1 MNRPALICA
10 EAIHIAPL
18 FVLVFVLEFNMPSGP
33 IAELRAEHERT
44 SLVLGQAEQ
53 IVSAIERGAVA
64 PASVIHAITE
74 FFSLFLHRI
83 HRDKEED
90 GLVPMLRE
98 LGLHGSSS
106 CVVELLSTHADGE
119 RQFELMAAADE
130 AYSAGK
136 QDALAR
142 WLRAFRSY
150 AEDLKYHLRREE
162 QAVFMM
168 AENSLRERHL
178 AELSELFNKVN
189 ARAERAGV
197 VETIAEAQKLIEA
210 TANTRVAP

>member
-1 MNRPALICA
+1 MS
-10 EAIHIAPL
+10 
-18 FVLVFVLEFNMPSGP
+18 SGP

-44 SLVLGQAEQ
+44 SVVLGQAEL
-53 IVSAIERGAVA
+53 IADAIERGTVA
-64 PASVIHAITE
+64 SADVIHAIIE

-90 GLVPMLRE
+90 GLIPMLRE

-130 AYSAGK
+130 AYTAGK

-142 WLRAFRSY
+142 WLRAFRVY

-162 QAVFMM
+162 QVVFMM
-168 AENSLRERHL
+168 AENSLTERHL
-178 AELSELFNKVN
+178 AELSELFKKVN

-197 VETIAEAQKLIEA
+197 VEKIADAQKLIEA
-210 TANTRVAP
+210 TANARVAP

>member
-1 MNRPALICA
+1 M
-10 EAIHIAPL
+10 
-18 FVLVFVLEFNMPSGP
+18 SGP

-44 SLVLGQAEQ
+44 SAVLSQAEQ
-53 IVSAIERGAVA
+53 VVANIERGAPA
-64 PASVIHAITE
+64 PVNVIHAITE

-90 GLVPMLRE
+90 GLIPMLHG

-136 QDALAR
+136 QDALTR
-142 WLRAFRSY
+142 WLRAFKSY

-162 QAVFMM
+162 QVVFMM
-168 AENSLRERHL
+168 AENSLNERHL
-178 AELSELFNKVN
+178 AELSELFQKVN

-197 VETIAEAQKLIEA
+197 VETIADAQKLIEA
-210 TANTRVAP
+210 TANARVAP